1 MPDPIRKRSGKL
13 RPALASCGYYG
24 QRADRIGFGSYTPDP
39 TYRIRFISVLP
50 QESMDHIAQNRPG
63 LVRVWPNTSGQETS
77 RCAGIIVPGFWK
89 DATSPLP
96 VSHLLTPFR
105 SSTDVPDNIVQ
116 SRQPGSVLVLADSI
130 GFWPNG
136 IRSGRKPMCKNHPA
150 RFWPML
156 PSRSGPDANRTRHV
170 CWDQYCS
177 GLVVSTFLKRSK
189 TDVSIAVSE
198 LRY

>member
-1 MPDPIRKRSGKL
+1 M
-13 RPALASCGYYG
+13 ASCGYYG

-50 QESMDHIAQNRPG
+50 QESMDYIAQNRPG

-105 SSTDVPDNIVQ
+105 SSTDNIVQ
-116 SRQPGSVLVLADSI
+116 SQPGSVLVLADSI

-136 IRSGRKPMCKNHPA
+136 
-150 RFWPML
+150 
-156 PSRSGPDANRTRHV
+156 SGPEESQCVRIIRPASGQCFPADPDRMRIGPDMFAGISIVLAWWCRH
-170 CWDQYCS
+170 
-177 GLVVSTFLKRSK
+177 F
-189 TDVSIAVSE
+189 
-198 LRY
+198 

>member
-1 MPDPIRKRSGKL
+1 MWLL
-13 RPALASCGYYG
+13 RPACRQNRL
-24 QRADRIGFGSYTPDP
+24 RIVYTGSDLSHPFHLRFATRKHGSYCAKP
-39 TYRIRFISVLP
+39 TRIRS
-50 QESMDHIAQNRPG
+50 G

-116 SRQPGSVLVLADSI
+116 SQPGSVLVLADSI

-136 IRSGRKPMCKNHPA
+136 
-150 RFWPML
+150 
-156 PSRSGPDANRTRHV
+156 SGPEESQCVRIIRPASGQCFPADPDRMRIGPDMFAGISIVLAWWCRH
-170 CWDQYCS
+170 
-177 GLVVSTFLKRSK
+177 F
-189 TDVSIAVSE
+189 
-198 LRY
+198 